1 MRPLCLL
8 LLPLVLAPQARAAE
22 ADVLA
27 ALDGELVRSMDELV
41 LPDADAP
48 YFGAYTLYD
57 THTAYAE
64 ASFGSLL
71 RSGANHR
78 RPLRAELRVGS
89 YRTDNTNFSSFGED
103 PAGVTGASL
112 VLDDDP
118 LAIRRDLWVV
128 TDAAYKSAVEGL
140 SLKLAARE
148 QSTQEERSPDFS
160 AAPVVVHV
168 EPGTHPVPVEAAM
181 AELARALSR
190 PMKDHPRVEYSRAYA
205 SEVSWH
211 RYLVNSEGT
220 RVVDGGSMMVV
231 RAIAEARADDG
242 ALVKDGCSWMTRGEH
257 PPMDEL
263 EAAVHGMLD
272 RLDATVAAE
281 EIDEYLGPVVFEDQA
296 AAELFRQ
303 LLVPQLMGTPAEETD
318 GAWDMGGGGLPLAR
332 LGRRVL
338 PAGFDVWDDPAGA
351 PHDAVGAYTLDAEGV
366 RAQRVDLV
374 DAGVVQSLLMSRT
387 PRDDIERSNGH
398 GRGGISTRTVGMPGA
413 MTVEGH
419 GGLSRQRLLKQA
431 HRMARQSGLDHVL
444 LVRALDD
451 PALRTASTVRRIRF
465 GDDSGL
471 ALTDPLQVVRLYADG
486 TEVPLRGASFLLGD
500 HRVLR
505 DIVATGNDQTE
516 HDYLAP
522 PVLHGGTSWVA
533 GPTTGVP
540 VTLSTPSLVLISEME
555 IGPRSGR
562 KAPAPLLPSPLAQ
575 AN

>member
-1 MRPLCLL
+1 MRTLYAGLL
-8 LLPLVLAPQARAAE
+8 LLLAAPQVHAAE
-22 ADVLA
+22 ADILA
-27 ALDGELVRSMDELV
+27 ALDEELGRSMEHLV

-48 YFGAYTLYD
+48 YFAAYTLYD

-128 TDAAYKSAVEGL
+128 TDSAYKSAVEGL

-148 QSTQEERSPDFS
+148 QSTQEERAPDYS

-168 EPGTHPVPVEAAM
+168 APGTQPAPDEAAM
-181 AELARALSR
+181 AELARVLSR
-190 PMKDHPRVEYSRAYA
+190 PMSEHPRVEYSRAYA

-220 RVVDGGSMMVV
+220 RVVDGGTMLVI

-242 ALVKDGCSWMTRGEH
+242 ALVKDGCSWMSRGER
-257 PPMDEL
+257 PSADGL
-263 EAAVHGMLD
+263 ERVVREMLE
-272 RLDATVAAE
+272 RLDATAAAE
-281 EIDEYLGPVVFEDQA
+281 EIDEYLGPVLFEDQA

-303 LLVPQLMGTPAEETD
+303 LLVPQVMGTPPEETD
-318 GAWDMGGGGLPLAR
+318 GAWDTGGGGLPLAR

-338 PAGFDVWDDPAGA
+338 PSSFDVWDDPAAA
-351 PHDAVGAYTLDAEGV
+351 PHDALGAYTLDAEGV

-374 DAGVVQSLLMSRT
+374 DAGVVKSLLMSRT

-419 GGLSRQRLLKQA
+419 GGQSRARLIKQA

-451 PALRTASTVRRIRF
+451 PALRTASTVRRISF
-465 GDDSGL
+465 GGDDGP
-471 ALTDPLQVVRLYADG
+471 ALSDPLQVVRLYADG
-486 TEVPLRGASFLLGD
+486 TEVPVRGASFLLGD

-540 VTLSTPSLVLISEME
+540 VTLSTPSMVLISEME

-562 KAPAPLLPSPLAQ
+562 KSPAPLLPSPLAR